1 MARTHGK
8 KQDRRPSASLNSGA
22 KTVSATPSS
31 PSPVKRNESPRP
43 TLPKVSKTEEASELD
58 KAEDLEI
65 ETENGLESSND
76 TQKTKLLNLWI
87 MSLFIK
93 VLLFVGYHSTDFDVH
108 RNWLAITNKLPILE
122 WYTESTSQ
130 WTLDYPPFFAYFE
143 WVLSQFV
150 PKAVAADGCLDIV
163 EKGMYGFPTVVFQ
176 RFTVIVSEI
185 VLFVALQMY
194 IDSFRTQ
201 TEKSRALVLALSLV
215 LSPGLLIIDHIH
227 FQYNG
232 MMYGIL
238 VLVISCARLKKYLW
252 CGLWFSVLLCF
263 KHIYLY
269 LAPAVFVFLLRA
281 YTLNLLYDT
290 KRSFYHNAIRLVRW
304 WNLVKLGSIVIAV
317 FAVAFGPF
325 LYYEKMPNL
334 VARLFPFSRGLN
346 HAYWAPN
353 VWAVYSFCDRFLI
366 QVYKRI
372 PLSRNI
378 LMTLFNFNPEL
389 LKNDALLSSST
400 RGIVGD
406 IEFLILPTITP
417 RLSFLLTLFYQV
429 MALIPLFIQPTYERF
444 IGALTLCGY
453 ASFLFGWHV
462 HEKAIL
468 IVIFPLTFLVLK
480 DIRLLNC
487 FSLLVSCGYVSL
499 FPLIYTCEE
508 WLIKVL
514 YTLLWYIIY
523 YFSFRKVANVSRTSK
538 LEGNGLLLVERVS
551 SLYILGLIPVVVMV
565 STIEMLNVK
574 FEILKKLEFMK
585 LMIVS
590 IYCGIGIIASWNRF
604 NWLYFVDESI
614 WNCSE

>member
-1 MARTHGK
+1 MAKSHGK
-8 KQDRRPSASLNSGA
+8 KLDRRPSNSPGA
-22 KTVSATPSS
+22 GARPVLATPGS
-31 PSPVKRNESPRP
+31 PNPAKKAESPGP
-43 TLPKVSKTEEASELD
+43 TQAKGSKLAQASELENVD
-58 KAEDLEI
+58 ELAKTEISSDLSE
-65 ETENGLESSND
+65 D

-87 MSLFIK
+87 ISLFIK

-108 RNWLAITNKLPILE
+108 RNWLAITNKLPVLQ

-194 IDSFRTQ
+194 IDSFRGQ

-238 VLVISCARLKKYLW
+238 VLVISSARLEKYLW
-252 CGLWFSVLLCF
+252 CGFWFSVLLCF

-325 LYYEKMPNL
+325 VYYEKMPNL

-366 QVYKRI
+366 QLYKRI

-378 LMTLFNFNPEL
+378 LKTLFHFNPEL

-406 IEFLILPTITP
+406 TEFLILPTITP

-523 YFSFRKVANVSRTSK
+523 YFSFRKVANVSRTSR

-551 SLYILGLIPVVVMV
+551 SLYILGLIPVVIIV
-565 STIEMLNVK
+565 SAIEMLNVK
-574 FEILKKLEFMK
+574 FEVLKKLEFMK

-590 IYCGIGIIASWNRF
+590 IYCGVGIIASWNRF

-614 WNCSE
+614 WSGSD